1 VYGKAKA
8 ARSVLVAVCNFFY
21 GYFQDQHGEMKV
33 VIAKTMYAVLF
44 ISFYLNSTN
53 FLHFLS
59 LCSDHSADNQQ
70 QQYFSLTLNQH
81 QPANSTFLSQQ
92 ISTNH

>member
-1 VYGKAKA
+1 MYGKAKA

-33 VIAKTMYAVLF
+33 VIDKTMYAVLF
-44 ISFYLNSTN
+44 ISFYLNSTS

-59 LCSDHSADNQQ
+59 LCSADNQQ
-70 QQYFSLTLNQH
+70 QQYFSLILNQH

-92 ISTNH
+92 ISTSH